1 MIAAATESNSG
12 RDPTGRHRPIVYALL
27 TNNQNLN
34 EPGDDVIV
42 RYDDETDEWVELGN
56 PAEAYNG

>member
-1 MIAAATESNSG
+1 MIAATTESHPEK
-12 RDPTGRHRPIVYALL
+12 DHAGRHHPIVYALL

-34 EPGDDVIV
+34 EPGDDIV
-42 RYDDETDEWVELGN
+42 VVHDIETDEWVELGN

>member
-1 MIAAATESNSG
+1 MIAAATESHGMKDSA
-12 RDPTGRHRPIVYALL
+12 GRHHPIVYALL

-34 EPGDDVIV
+34 EPGEDIV
-42 RYDDETDEWVELGN
+42 VVHDMETGEWVELGN